1 MSHIRDLML
10 SVVCHNDNCHYDRQQ
25 ITSNLWYKTH
35 QIPYTYMGHVGVH
48 WEMDVTVTFSR
59 ALLVAHH
66 LCCPFEVVGLLNHSG
81 SPTVCVVVDLD
92 PSLTATWLDSSRV
105 PLRIAFHLCFAE
117 ELVNN
122 PRSSL
127 WKMIEI
133 PTNNVSPQSTVV
145 YPESTLVVK
154 KIPNIGLDQQ
164 IRQVAKPVGRIISH
178 PTNRHIAT
186 KLKTV

>member
-1 MSHIRDLML
+1 
-10 SVVCHNDNCHYDRQQ
+10 
-25 ITSNLWYKTH
+25 
-35 QIPYTYMGHVGVH
+35 MGHVGVH
-48 WEMDVTVTFSR
+48 WEMDVTVTFPPT
-59 ALLVAHH
+59 LLVAHH

-92 PSLTATWLDSSRV
+92 PKPRSHMARLFQS
-105 PLRIAFHLCFAE
+105 PFANCLPFVFCK

-133 PTNNVSPQSTVV
+133 PTNNVSPPSIVV

-178 PTNRHIAT
+178 PTIAT
-186 KLKTV
+186 KSKTV